1 MVVTHPPPSDYSTGL
16 PGPGCYWCLPPSIVP
31 RVLLGCHD
39 IEWGVSGSL
48 FTSLRFHGGTKG
60 FALCGV
66 LLPST
71 PLWSVLA
78 LLCAA
83 ALRYS
88 SLMFQVPLWTS
99 TKAREYPLWSLR
111 ALSPPVRC
119 CLPAPFLYNCTCSVL
134 FLWLDLHWMN
144 DATILAQG
152 TFIAFAFCLLHMF
165 FFALVYVSRAFKICG
180 MFQLQIFQFFT
191 CVNQSRG
198 SGFTLFFF
206 FCGFLPGRAWGVM
219 DRARIPQQ
227 STATLFSWLLIILTE
242 LCRRFGV
249 DLGTVVIECFEVNY
263 PVPPAAVPAPCQSRC
278 AICGSPCSRHSPAH
292 LQHRCADHRRNQ

>member
-1 MVVTHPPPSDYSTGL
+1 MP
-16 PGPGCYWCLPPSIVP
+16 PPSIVP

-71 PLWSVLA
+71 PLWSVLT

-83 ALRYS
+83 TLRYS

-119 CLPAPFLYNCTCSVL
+119 CLPASCLLPLCGCPCVCVL
-134 FLWLDLHWMN
+134 FCPSLCCPLSLCSGCPWSEVLSL
-144 DATILAQG
+144 LFG
-152 TFIAFAFCLLHMF
+152 SSLSFCRCYSIIVVLGGFSSSPLC
-165 FFALVYVSRAFKICG
+165 LVPFWFLC
-180 MFQLQIFQFFT
+180 F
-191 CVNQSRG
+191 C
-198 SGFTLFFF
+198 SGFGLLVV
-206 FCGFLPGRAWGVM
+206 CGW
-219 DRARIPQQ
+219 
-227 STATLFSWLLIILTE
+227 
-242 LCRRFGV
+242 
-249 DLGTVVIECFEVNY
+249 
-263 PVPPAAVPAPCQSRC
+263 APCLGC
-278 AICGSPCSRHSPAH
+278 CGGVCSRK
-292 LQHRCADHRRNQ
+292 

>member
-1 MVVTHPPPSDYSTGL
+1 MISCILLFAVYISVQKPSKKQQK
-16 PGPGCYWCLPPSIVP
+16 
-31 RVLLGCHD
+31 LLIQSCMQ
-39 IEWGVSGSL
+39 
-48 FTSLRFHGGTKG
+48 K
-60 FALCGV
+60 LCRK
-66 LLPST
+66 
-71 PLWSVLA
+71 
-78 LLCAA
+78 LLCRDPVLFAEA
-83 ALRYS
+83 VQS
-88 SLMFQVPLWTS
+88 SCRSCSMFCGCLSVS
-99 TKAREYPLWSLR
+99 TVWI
-111 ALSPPVRC
+111 
-119 CLPAPFLYNCTCSVL
+119 FYNCTCSVL